1 MHEYQKA
8 EQAYQNLLGKYAGQA
23 IPEPVS
29 QIRWMLEE
37 LKVSQHA
44 QQLGTPYPIS
54 VKRILHAVQELK

>member
-1 MHEYQKA
+1 
-8 EQAYQNLLGKYAGQA
+8 A